1 MEDKTMLPSIISNS
15 NQGFFPSVLNDFFND
30 NWLMPQYHRT
40 SPAINVTEDEKEFRV
55 EVAAPGM
62 TKDDFKLSL
71 SDNDIVISMEKKTD
85 TNDEKKDKK
94 YIRREFSYTKFEQR
108 LLLPENVDKEA
119 IAAQM
124 NDGVLVINIP
134 KKTEE
139 QKAQECKC
147 IEIK

>member
-1 MEDKTMLPSIISNS
+1 MLPSIISNN
-15 NQGFFPSVLNDFFND
+15 NQGFFPSVFNDFFND

-40 SPAINVTEDEKEFRV
+40 SPAINVTEDNKEFRV

-71 SDNDIVISMEKKTD
+71 ADNDIVISMEKKTEA
-85 TNDEKKDKK
+85 NDEKKDRK

-108 LLLPENVDKEA
+108 LLLPDNVDKEG
-119 IAAQM
+119 ISAQM
-124 NDGVLVINIP
+124 TDGVLVIGIP